1 MISYFLSVRPQITE
15 KRLRDLF
22 SNKGRITDVQLKYT
36 KEGKFRKF
44 GFVGYQTEEE
54 AAAAREFFDGTCIDT
69 SRIDVQVC
77 AALGDVQKPQSW
89 SKYAKDSTTFK
100 KLNGITDEVD
110 ENKKQ
115 QQEEVEKRKKSK
127 KYRLEEIFGE
137 HKDDPKFIEF
147 MKAHGKSNEIWDND
161 LGVIEQTEE
170 DIRGGVSKQ
179 VSKDNSDDDQDE
191 GSSGNDESDN
201 DEISTKLADQ
211 SISDADYLKTLKE
224 KGSSTEKKGKTDG
237 ERKINDLFTIKIRE
251 IPFKTKRKDVKNFF
265 SPVKVYSIRLPTR
278 KHGFCYVGF
287 KTEKEFNKAMLK
299 NRSFLQGKQVI
310 LIDFTEKNKLSAA
323 EKVETSN
330 DKKSKSNPKW
340 AKQEE
345 ALKNEED
352 ISESGKIF
360 FRNLTYTVTEEQ
372 LQELFGK
379 YGPVA
384 DIQLPIDTVT
394 RRIKG
399 FGTVTY
405 VMPENA
411 VQAFTELDG
420 STFQGRLLHLIP
432 GKSSEE
438 DNEINTEGLSFK
450 EKKEL
455 LQKKTAG
462 SSHNWN
468 TLFMGTNAIVNTLS
482 KNYQASKEA
491 ILDISEGGSGAAVRL
506 ALGET
511 EIVMEMRK
519 FLETNDVVLDA
530 FQTLSK
536 KRSRTVILV
545 KNLPAETTISEIQ
558 TLFSKFGLI
567 GRCVLPPS
575 GITAIVEF
583 LDAVEAKKAFSKL
596 AYTKFKNLPL
606 YLEWAPENTF
616 KSNATKPL
624 EVPKEIQAEEEG
636 ETDPKKVTK
645 DNPFSKSKD
654 SKTLKSTYM
663 EEQEESYV
671 INEETEPKP
680 KVKKDESEH
689 DDEDDTEPEP
699 GTTLFL
705 RNLKFTTEAETVRE
719 HFKHIG
725 KIHHIQIAMRKDPEN
740 PMIKTSLGYG
750 FIQFKQ
756 KSTLEKA
763 LKQMQTTEIDGNT
776 VELKRSDRT
785 LQ

>member
-1 MISYFLSVRPQITE
+1 M
-15 KRLRDLF
+15 F
-22 SNKGRITDVQLKYT
+22 SDKGRITDVQLKYT
-36 KEGKFRKF
+36 NEGKFRKF

-54 AAAAREFFDGTCIDT
+54 AATAKEYFGGACIDT

-77 AALGDVQKPQSW
+77 AALGDDQKPQSW
-89 SKYAKDSTTFK
+89 SKYAKDSSIFK
-100 KLNGITDEVD
+100 KLNGISDED
-110 ENKKQ
+110 DKEKKQ
-115 QQEEVEKRKKSK
+115 KEKAEKKK
-127 KYRLEEIFGE
+127 KGKKDRLEEIFGE
-137 HKDDPKFIEF
+137 HKNDPKFIEF
-147 MKAHGKSNEIWDND
+147 MKAHGNGNEIWDND

-170 DIRGGVSKQ
+170 DVQGGASKQ
-179 VSKDNSDDDQDE
+179 ASKDESDHDQGG
-191 GSSGNDESDN
+191 GSSKNDES
-201 DEISTKLADQ
+201 EISTKLADQ

-224 KGSSTEKKGKTDG
+224 IGSSAAKQVKTDG

-251 IPFKTKRKDVKNFF
+251 IPFKTKRKDVTNFF
-265 SPVKVYSIRLPTR
+265 KPIKVYSIRLPTR

-323 EKVETSN
+323 EKEESTN

-384 DIQLPIDTVT
+384 DIHLPIDTVT

-411 VQAFTELDG
+411 VQAFSELDG

-438 DNEINTEGLSFK
+438 DEINTDGMSFK
-450 EKKEL
+450 EKKEF

-491 ILDISEGGSGAAVRL
+491 ILDMNEGGSGAAVRL

-519 FLETNDVVLDA
+519 FLEANDVLLDA
-530 FQTLSK
+530 FQTTSK

-545 KNLPAETTISEIQ
+545 KNLPAETTVSEIQ
-558 TLFSKFGLI
+558 TIFSKFGLV

-606 YLEWAPENTF
+606 YLEWAPDNLF
-616 KSNATKPL
+616 KTNATKPL
-624 EVPKEIQAEEEG
+624 EATKEIQVEKIDERDFKTIA
-636 ETDPKKVTK
+636 K
-645 DNPFSKSKD
+645 DNPFSKLKD
-654 SKTLKSTYM
+654 SKTTKSTHM
-663 EEQEESYV
+663 EEPEESYV
-671 INEETEPKP
+671 VNEEAKPKP
-680 KVKKDESEH
+680 NITKAEPEY

-725 KIHHIQIAMRKDPEN
+725 KIHHIQIAIKKDPDN
-740 PMIKTSLGYG
+740 PRIKTSLGYG

-756 KSTLEKA
+756 QSSLEKA
-763 LKQMQTTEIDGNT
+763 LKQMQTTDIDGNT